1 MTAGPVLARL
11 DRPATDERVRIAVI
25 ADPHVTERERG
36 TWKCYHR
43 TVERFRA
50 ALTAAD
56 RRGADAVV
64 LAGDLTA
71 DGRPEEFDIVDG
83 VLGETAVDPLVVPG
97 NHDVPKTFDD
107 HDTPAVAAFED
118 RYGSLPATETV
129 GPVTLL
135 AVDSASD
142 PGGRLRDTWG
152 GAVGPAQREWLAD
165 RAADAAVPIVLTH
178 HPLTALPEHDG
189 YPWTNFQAGDRE
201 AVRSVCRRHGV
212 ELVVSAH
219 HHVPALARHSGVTE
233 LLSPAVCSF
242 PQATLELVVG
252 PEGTTVRLVPLA
264 DRAGVE
270 EAYHLARGG
279 KALGRGI
286 CTMTE
291 ARLAR
296 LPLSA

>member
-1 MTAGPVLARL
+1 MTAGPVLARR
-11 DRPATDERVRIAVI
+11 DRPATDERVRLTVV
-25 ADPHVTERERG
+25 ADPHVTADERG

-43 TVERFRA
+43 TVDRLRT
-50 ALTAAD
+50 ALAGAD

-71 DGRPEEFDIVDG
+71 DGRPEEFDTVDEL
-83 VLGETAVDPLVVPG
+83 LGETAADPLVVPG
-97 NHDVPKTFDD
+97 NHDVPKTFDA
-107 HDTPAVAAFED
+107 HDTPGIAAFEE
-118 RYGSLPATETV
+118 RYGSLPAAREV

-152 GAVGPAQREWLAD
+152 GAVGPAQREWLTD
-165 RAADAAVPIVLTH
+165 RAADAALPILVTH
-178 HPLTALPEHDG
+178 HPLSALPEHDG
-189 YPWTNFQAGDRE
+189 YPWTNFRAGDRE
-201 AVRSVCRRHGV
+201 AVRSACRRNGV

-219 HHVPALARHSGVTE
+219 HHVPAVVRHDGVTE

-242 PQATLELVVG
+242 PQATLDIVIG
-252 PEGTTVRLVPLA
+252 PDGTTARLVPLA
-264 DRAGVE
+264 DGAGVE

-286 CTMTE
+286 CSMAE
-291 ARLAR
+291 SRLGQ
-296 LPLSA
+296 LPLTE